1 MASYVPRKGDLVEL
15 SFRPDHGHEQHGRR
29 PALVVSNDLFQ
40 RATGLCVV
48 CPVTRTERRHPFH
61 VALPPGTGVEGVVMA
76 DQLRSVDPR
85 ARGVRRLARAPD
97 ALLDEVLAIVDAMLF

>member
-1 MASYVPRKGDLVEL
+1 MATFVPRKGDFVEL

-48 CPVTRTERRHPFH
+48 CPITRTDRKHPFH
-61 VALPPGTGVEGVVMA
+61 VPIPAGLGVDGVVLT
-76 DQLRSVDPR
+76 DQVRSVDAR
-85 ARGVRRLARAPD
+85 AREARRLGRAPD
-97 ALLDEVLAIVDAMLF
+97 ALLDEVLAILDAVLF

>member
-1 MASYVPRKGDLVEL
+1 MRQYVPCRGDLVSL
-15 SFRPDHGHEQHGRR
+15 SSHPDHGHEQRCRR

-48 CPVTRTERRHPFH
+48 CPVTRTDRRHPFH
-61 VALPPGTGVEGVVMA
+61 VAIPPGVGVDGVVMA
-76 DQLRSVDPR
+76 DQVRSVDAR

-97 ALLDEVLAIVDAMLF
+97 SLVDEVLAIVDAMLY